1 MGLSGSGK
9 STLVRCMSRL
19 VDPTIGKIFFENIDM
34 GKLSKK
40 ELIEIRRH
48 KMGMVFQHFALFPHR
63 TVIENIAFPL
73 EVQGIKKKDREKSAL
88 EIIELVG
95 LEGREDYFPKEL
107 SGGQQQRVG
116 IGRSLAVKPELWFLD
131 EPFSSLDPLIRKEM
145 QNEFLKIQS
154 TLKKTIIFITHDFDE
169 AIKLADRIIIMNE
182 GVIVQIG
189 SPEDLMA
196 FNDEELAEVVFK
208 SVIPIISAIGHET
221 DTTIIDYV
229 SDLRASTP
237 TAAAEKVVPM
247 RIDLERIINNL
258 SQRLSHC
265 VQNDF
270 TKYNYQLI
278 NLSKFLKEPN
288 LVITIFKERLKGI
301 VENLCK
307 EIDLDQS
314 TALKFLNFL
323 FNESVKVQSDNKQ
336 THLSV
341 FLKAKALE
349 EEGKKIIHLEVGEP
363 DFQPPK
369 EVKTA
374 LEEVYDKGYGKYGPA
389 KGITELRKALASWV
403 SEYESETQ
411 YTEENILVCA
421 SGY

>member
-1 MGLSGSGK
+1 MNKLPKLVCENVWKLYGDKPKEFLHQHNNNPDQETIKKAGYIQAIRDASLEVYENEILVVMGLSGSGK
-9 STLVRCMSRL
+9 STLVRCMSRI
-19 VDPTIGKIFFENIDM
+19 VDPTIGEIFFENIDM

-182 GVIVQIG
+182 GIIVQIG
-189 SPEDLMA
+189 SPEDLIMKPA
-196 FNDEELAEVVFK
+196 DDYVKEFTEDLPRERLLSVK
-208 SVIPIISAIGHET
+208 SVMNNNKNPSNSSSVYEDEKIFKI
-221 DTTIIDYV
+221 
-229 SDLRASTP
+229 L
-237 TAAAEKVVPM
+237 EKVLSEGSVSV
-247 RIDLERIINNL
+247 INRSNEIVGSL
-258 SQRLSHC
+258 
-265 VQNDF
+265 DKE
-270 TKYNYQLI
+270 TI
-278 NLSKFLKEPN
+278 SKFIYN
-288 LVITIFKERLKGI
+288 
-301 VENLCK
+301 
-307 EIDLDQS
+307 
-314 TALKFLNFL
+314 
-323 FNESVKVQSDNKQ
+323 
-336 THLSV
+336 
-341 FLKAKALE
+341 
-349 EEGKKIIHLEVGEP
+349 
-363 DFQPPK
+363 
-369 EVKTA
+369 
-374 LEEVYDKGYGKYGPA
+374 
-389 KGITELRKALASWV
+389 
-403 SEYESETQ
+403 
-411 YTEENILVCA
+411 
-421 SGY
+421 

>member
-1 MGLSGSGK
+1 MNKLPKLVCKNVWKLYGDKPKEFLHQHNNNPDQETIKKAGYIQAIRDASLEVYENEILVVMGLSGSGK

-19 VDPTIGKIFFENIDM
+19 VDPTIGEIFFENIDM

-182 GVIVQIG
+182 GIIVQIG
-189 SPEDLMA
+189 SPEDLIMKPA
-196 FNDEELAEVVFK
+196 DDYVKEFTEDLPRERLLSVKSIMNNNKNTSNSSSVYEDEKIFK
-208 SVIPIISAIGHET
+208 IVEKVLSEGSVSVINRSNEIVGSLDKET
-221 DTTIIDYV
+221 I
-229 SDLRASTP
+229 
-237 TAAAEKVVPM
+237 
-247 RIDLERIINNL
+247 
-258 SQRLSHC
+258 
-265 VQNDF
+265 
-270 TKYNYQLI
+270 
-278 NLSKFLKEPN
+278 SKFIYN
-288 LVITIFKERLKGI
+288 
-301 VENLCK
+301 
-307 EIDLDQS
+307 
-314 TALKFLNFL
+314 
-323 FNESVKVQSDNKQ
+323 
-336 THLSV
+336 
-341 FLKAKALE
+341 
-349 EEGKKIIHLEVGEP
+349 
-363 DFQPPK
+363 
-369 EVKTA
+369 
-374 LEEVYDKGYGKYGPA
+374 
-389 KGITELRKALASWV
+389 
-403 SEYESETQ
+403 
-411 YTEENILVCA
+411 
-421 SGY
+421 

>member
-1 MGLSGSGK
+1 MNKLPKLVCENVWKLYGDKPKEFLHQHNNNPDQETIKKAGYIQAIRDASLEVYENEILVVMGLSGSGK

-19 VDPTIGKIFFENIDM
+19 VDPTIGEIFFENIDM

-73 EVQGIKKKDREKSAL
+73 EVQGIKKKEREKSAL

-182 GVIVQIG
+182 GIIVQIG
-189 SPEDLMA
+189 SPEDLIMKPA
-196 FNDEELAEVVFK
+196 DDYVKEFTEDLPRERLLSVKSIMNNNKNPSNSSSVYEDEKIFK
-208 SVIPIISAIGHET
+208 ILEKVLSEGSVSVINRSNEIVGSLDKET
-221 DTTIIDYV
+221 I
-229 SDLRASTP
+229 
-237 TAAAEKVVPM
+237 
-247 RIDLERIINNL
+247 
-258 SQRLSHC
+258 
-265 VQNDF
+265 
-270 TKYNYQLI
+270 
-278 NLSKFLKEPN
+278 SKFIYN
-288 LVITIFKERLKGI
+288 
-301 VENLCK
+301 
-307 EIDLDQS
+307 
-314 TALKFLNFL
+314 
-323 FNESVKVQSDNKQ
+323 
-336 THLSV
+336 
-341 FLKAKALE
+341 
-349 EEGKKIIHLEVGEP
+349 
-363 DFQPPK
+363 
-369 EVKTA
+369 
-374 LEEVYDKGYGKYGPA
+374 
-389 KGITELRKALASWV
+389 
-403 SEYESETQ
+403 
-411 YTEENILVCA
+411 
-421 SGY
+421 

>member
-1 MGLSGSGK
+1 MNKLPKLVCENVWKLYGDKPKEFLHQHNNNPNQETIKKAGYIQAIRDASLEVYENEILVVMGLSGSGK

-19 VDPTIGKIFFENIDM
+19 VDPTIGEIFFENIDM

-73 EVQGIKKKDREKSAL
+73 EVQGIKKKEREKSAL

-182 GVIVQIG
+182 GIIVQIG
-189 SPEDLMA
+189 SPEDLIMKPA
-196 FNDEELAEVVFK
+196 DDYVKEFTEDLPRERLLSVKSIMNNNKNPSNSSSVYEDEKIFK
-208 SVIPIISAIGHET
+208 ILEKVLSEGSVSVINRSNEIVGSLDKET
-221 DTTIIDYV
+221 I
-229 SDLRASTP
+229 
-237 TAAAEKVVPM
+237 
-247 RIDLERIINNL
+247 
-258 SQRLSHC
+258 
-265 VQNDF
+265 
-270 TKYNYQLI
+270 
-278 NLSKFLKEPN
+278 SKFIYN
-288 LVITIFKERLKGI
+288 
-301 VENLCK
+301 
-307 EIDLDQS
+307 
-314 TALKFLNFL
+314 
-323 FNESVKVQSDNKQ
+323 
-336 THLSV
+336 
-341 FLKAKALE
+341 
-349 EEGKKIIHLEVGEP
+349 
-363 DFQPPK
+363 
-369 EVKTA
+369 
-374 LEEVYDKGYGKYGPA
+374 
-389 KGITELRKALASWV
+389 
-403 SEYESETQ
+403 
-411 YTEENILVCA
+411 
-421 SGY
+421 

>member
-1 MGLSGSGK
+1 MNKLPKLVCKNVWKLYGDKPKEFLHQHNNSPDQETIKKAGYIQAIRDASLEVYENEILVVMGLSGSGK

-19 VDPTIGKIFFENIDM
+19 VDPTIGEIFFENIDM

-182 GVIVQIG
+182 GIIVQIG
-189 SPEDLMA
+189 SPEDLIMKPA
-196 FNDEELAEVVFK
+196 DDYVKEFTEDLPRERLLSVKSIMNNNKNPSNSNSVYEDEKIFK
-208 SVIPIISAIGHET
+208 ILEKVLSEGSVSVINRSNEIVGSLDKET
-221 DTTIIDYV
+221 I
-229 SDLRASTP
+229 
-237 TAAAEKVVPM
+237 
-247 RIDLERIINNL
+247 
-258 SQRLSHC
+258 
-265 VQNDF
+265 
-270 TKYNYQLI
+270 
-278 NLSKFLKEPN
+278 SKFIYN
-288 LVITIFKERLKGI
+288 
-301 VENLCK
+301 
-307 EIDLDQS
+307 
-314 TALKFLNFL
+314 
-323 FNESVKVQSDNKQ
+323 
-336 THLSV
+336 
-341 FLKAKALE
+341 
-349 EEGKKIIHLEVGEP
+349 
-363 DFQPPK
+363 
-369 EVKTA
+369 
-374 LEEVYDKGYGKYGPA
+374 
-389 KGITELRKALASWV
+389 
-403 SEYESETQ
+403 
-411 YTEENILVCA
+411 
-421 SGY
+421 

>member
-1 MGLSGSGK
+1 MNKLPKLVCKNVWKLYGDKPKEFLHQHNNSPDQETIKKAGYIQAIRDASLEVYENEILVVMGLSGSGK

-19 VDPTIGKIFFENIDM
+19 VDPTIGEIFFENIDM

-73 EVQGIKKKDREKSAL
+73 EVQGINKKDREKSAL

-182 GVIVQIG
+182 GIIVQIG
-189 SPEDLMA
+189 SPEDLIMKPA
-196 FNDEELAEVVFK
+196 DDYVKEFTEDLPRERLLSEKSIMNNNKNTSNSSSVYEDEKIFK
-208 SVIPIISAIGHET
+208 ILEKVLSEGSVSVIDRSNEIVGSLDKET
-221 DTTIIDYV
+221 I
-229 SDLRASTP
+229 
-237 TAAAEKVVPM
+237 
-247 RIDLERIINNL
+247 
-258 SQRLSHC
+258 
-265 VQNDF
+265 
-270 TKYNYQLI
+270 
-278 NLSKFLKEPN
+278 SKFIYN
-288 LVITIFKERLKGI
+288 
-301 VENLCK
+301 
-307 EIDLDQS
+307 
-314 TALKFLNFL
+314 
-323 FNESVKVQSDNKQ
+323 
-336 THLSV
+336 
-341 FLKAKALE
+341 
-349 EEGKKIIHLEVGEP
+349 
-363 DFQPPK
+363 
-369 EVKTA
+369 
-374 LEEVYDKGYGKYGPA
+374 
-389 KGITELRKALASWV
+389 
-403 SEYESETQ
+403 
-411 YTEENILVCA
+411 
-421 SGY
+421 

>member
-1 MGLSGSGK
+1 MNKLPKLVCENVWKLYGDKPKEFLHQHNNNPDQETIKKAGYIQAIRDASLEVYENEILVVMGLSGSGK

-19 VDPTIGKIFFENIDM
+19 VDPTIGEIFFENIDM

-182 GVIVQIG
+182 GIIVQIG
-189 SPEDLMA
+189 SPEDLIMKPA
-196 FNDEELAEVVFK
+196 DDYVKEFTEDLPRERLLSVKSIMNNNKNPSNSSSVYEDEKIFK
-208 SVIPIISAIGHET
+208 ILEKVLSEGSVSVINRSNEIVGSLDKET
-221 DTTIIDYV
+221 I
-229 SDLRASTP
+229 
-237 TAAAEKVVPM
+237 
-247 RIDLERIINNL
+247 
-258 SQRLSHC
+258 
-265 VQNDF
+265 
-270 TKYNYQLI
+270 
-278 NLSKFLKEPN
+278 SKFIYN
-288 LVITIFKERLKGI
+288 
-301 VENLCK
+301 
-307 EIDLDQS
+307 
-314 TALKFLNFL
+314 
-323 FNESVKVQSDNKQ
+323 
-336 THLSV
+336 
-341 FLKAKALE
+341 
-349 EEGKKIIHLEVGEP
+349 
-363 DFQPPK
+363 
-369 EVKTA
+369 
-374 LEEVYDKGYGKYGPA
+374 
-389 KGITELRKALASWV
+389 
-403 SEYESETQ
+403 
-411 YTEENILVCA
+411 
-421 SGY
+421 

>member
-1 MGLSGSGK
+1 MNKLPKLVCENVWKLYGDKPKEFLHQHNNNPDQETIKKAGYIQAIRDASLEVYENEILVVMGLSGSGK

-19 VDPTIGKIFFENIDM
+19 VDPTIGEIFFENIDM

-73 EVQGIKKKDREKSAL
+73 EVQGIKKKEREKSAL

-182 GVIVQIG
+182 GIIVQIG
-189 SPEDLMA
+189 SPEDLIMKPA
-196 FNDEELAEVVFK
+196 DDYVKEFTEDLPRERLLSVKSIMNDNKNPSNSSNVYEDEKIFK
-208 SVIPIISAIGHET
+208 ILEKVLSEGSVSVINRSNEIVGSLDKET
-221 DTTIIDYV
+221 I
-229 SDLRASTP
+229 
-237 TAAAEKVVPM
+237 
-247 RIDLERIINNL
+247 
-258 SQRLSHC
+258 
-265 VQNDF
+265 
-270 TKYNYQLI
+270 
-278 NLSKFLKEPN
+278 SKFIYN
-288 LVITIFKERLKGI
+288 
-301 VENLCK
+301 
-307 EIDLDQS
+307 
-314 TALKFLNFL
+314 
-323 FNESVKVQSDNKQ
+323 
-336 THLSV
+336 
-341 FLKAKALE
+341 
-349 EEGKKIIHLEVGEP
+349 
-363 DFQPPK
+363 
-369 EVKTA
+369 
-374 LEEVYDKGYGKYGPA
+374 
-389 KGITELRKALASWV
+389 
-403 SEYESETQ
+403 
-411 YTEENILVCA
+411 
-421 SGY
+421 

>member
-1 MGLSGSGK
+1 MNKLPKLVCKNVWKLYGDKPKEFLHQHNNSPDQETIKKAGYIQAIRDASLEVYENEILVVMGLSGSGK

-73 EVQGIKKKDREKSAL
+73 EVQGIKKKEREKSAL

-131 EPFSSLDPLIRKEM
+131 EPFSALDPLIRKEM

-182 GVIVQIG
+182 GIIVQIG
-189 SPEDLMA
+189 SPEDLIMKPA
-196 FNDEELAEVVFK
+196 DDYVKEFTEDLPRERLLSVKSIMNNNKNPSNSNSVYEDEKIFK
-208 SVIPIISAIGHET
+208 ILEKVLSEGSVSVINRSNEIVGSLDKET
-221 DTTIIDYV
+221 I
-229 SDLRASTP
+229 
-237 TAAAEKVVPM
+237 
-247 RIDLERIINNL
+247 
-258 SQRLSHC
+258 
-265 VQNDF
+265 
-270 TKYNYQLI
+270 
-278 NLSKFLKEPN
+278 SKFIYN
-288 LVITIFKERLKGI
+288 
-301 VENLCK
+301 
-307 EIDLDQS
+307 
-314 TALKFLNFL
+314 
-323 FNESVKVQSDNKQ
+323 
-336 THLSV
+336 
-341 FLKAKALE
+341 
-349 EEGKKIIHLEVGEP
+349 
-363 DFQPPK
+363 
-369 EVKTA
+369 
-374 LEEVYDKGYGKYGPA
+374 
-389 KGITELRKALASWV
+389 
-403 SEYESETQ
+403 
-411 YTEENILVCA
+411 
-421 SGY
+421 

>member
-1 MGLSGSGK
+1 MNKLPKLVCKNVWKLYGNKPKEFLHQHNNSPDQETIKKAGYIQAIRDASLEVYENEILVVMGLSGSGK

-19 VDPTIGKIFFENIDM
+19 VDPTIGEIFFENIDM

-182 GVIVQIG
+182 GIIVQIG
-189 SPEDLMA
+189 SPEDLIMKPA
-196 FNDEELAEVVFK
+196 DDYVKEFTEDLPRERLLSVKSIMNDNKNPSNSSSVYEDEKIFK
-208 SVIPIISAIGHET
+208 ILEKVLSEGSVSVINRSNEIVGSLDKET
-221 DTTIIDYV
+221 I
-229 SDLRASTP
+229 
-237 TAAAEKVVPM
+237 
-247 RIDLERIINNL
+247 
-258 SQRLSHC
+258 
-265 VQNDF
+265 
-270 TKYNYQLI
+270 
-278 NLSKFLKEPN
+278 SKFIYN
-288 LVITIFKERLKGI
+288 
-301 VENLCK
+301 
-307 EIDLDQS
+307 
-314 TALKFLNFL
+314 
-323 FNESVKVQSDNKQ
+323 
-336 THLSV
+336 
-341 FLKAKALE
+341 
-349 EEGKKIIHLEVGEP
+349 
-363 DFQPPK
+363 
-369 EVKTA
+369 
-374 LEEVYDKGYGKYGPA
+374 
-389 KGITELRKALASWV
+389 
-403 SEYESETQ
+403 
-411 YTEENILVCA
+411 
-421 SGY
+421 

>member
-1 MGLSGSGK
+1 MNKLPKLVCKNVWKLYGNKPKEFLHQHNNNPDQETIKKAGYIQAIRDASLEVYENEILVVMGLSGSGK

-19 VDPTIGKIFFENIDM
+19 VDPTIGEIFFENIDM

-73 EVQGIKKKDREKSAL
+73 EVQGIKKKEREKSAL

-182 GVIVQIG
+182 GIIVQIG
-189 SPEDLMA
+189 SPEDLIMKPA
-196 FNDEELAEVVFK
+196 DDYVKEFTEDLPRERLLSVKSIMNDNKNPSNSSSVYEDEKIFK
-208 SVIPIISAIGHET
+208 IVEKVLSEGSVSVINRSNEIVGSLDKET
-221 DTTIIDYV
+221 I
-229 SDLRASTP
+229 
-237 TAAAEKVVPM
+237 
-247 RIDLERIINNL
+247 
-258 SQRLSHC
+258 
-265 VQNDF
+265 
-270 TKYNYQLI
+270 
-278 NLSKFLKEPN
+278 SKFIYN
-288 LVITIFKERLKGI
+288 
-301 VENLCK
+301 
-307 EIDLDQS
+307 
-314 TALKFLNFL
+314 
-323 FNESVKVQSDNKQ
+323 
-336 THLSV
+336 
-341 FLKAKALE
+341 
-349 EEGKKIIHLEVGEP
+349 
-363 DFQPPK
+363 
-369 EVKTA
+369 
-374 LEEVYDKGYGKYGPA
+374 
-389 KGITELRKALASWV
+389 
-403 SEYESETQ
+403 
-411 YTEENILVCA
+411 
-421 SGY
+421 

>member
-1 MGLSGSGK
+1 MNKLPKLVCKNVWKLYGDKPKEFLHQHNNNPDQETIKKAGYIQAIRDASLEVYENEILVVMGLSGSGK

-19 VDPTIGKIFFENIDM
+19 VDPTIGEIFFENIDM

-189 SPEDLMA
+189 SPEDLIMKPA
-196 FNDEELAEVVFK
+196 DDYVKEFTEDLPRERLLSVKSIMNDNKNPSNSSSVYEDEKIFK
-208 SVIPIISAIGHET
+208 ILEKVLSEGSVSVINRSNEIVGSLDKET
-221 DTTIIDYV
+221 I
-229 SDLRASTP
+229 
-237 TAAAEKVVPM
+237 
-247 RIDLERIINNL
+247 
-258 SQRLSHC
+258 
-265 VQNDF
+265 
-270 TKYNYQLI
+270 
-278 NLSKFLKEPN
+278 SKFIYN
-288 LVITIFKERLKGI
+288 
-301 VENLCK
+301 
-307 EIDLDQS
+307 
-314 TALKFLNFL
+314 
-323 FNESVKVQSDNKQ
+323 
-336 THLSV
+336 
-341 FLKAKALE
+341 
-349 EEGKKIIHLEVGEP
+349 
-363 DFQPPK
+363 
-369 EVKTA
+369 
-374 LEEVYDKGYGKYGPA
+374 
-389 KGITELRKALASWV
+389 
-403 SEYESETQ
+403 
-411 YTEENILVCA
+411 
-421 SGY
+421 

>member
-1 MGLSGSGK
+1 MNKLPKLVCKNVWKLYGDKPKEFLHQHNNNPDQETIKKAGYIQAIRDASLEVYENEILVVMGLSGSGK

-19 VDPTIGKIFFENIDM
+19 VDPTIGEIFFENIDM

-182 GVIVQIG
+182 GIIVQIG
-189 SPEDLMA
+189 SPEDLIMKPA
-196 FNDEELAEVVFK
+196 DDYVKEFTEDLPRERLLSVKSIMNNNKNPSNISSVYEDEKIFK
-208 SVIPIISAIGHET
+208 ILEKVLSEGSVSVINRSNEIVGSLDKET
-221 DTTIIDYV
+221 I
-229 SDLRASTP
+229 
-237 TAAAEKVVPM
+237 
-247 RIDLERIINNL
+247 
-258 SQRLSHC
+258 
-265 VQNDF
+265 
-270 TKYNYQLI
+270 
-278 NLSKFLKEPN
+278 SKFIYN
-288 LVITIFKERLKGI
+288 
-301 VENLCK
+301 
-307 EIDLDQS
+307 
-314 TALKFLNFL
+314 
-323 FNESVKVQSDNKQ
+323 
-336 THLSV
+336 
-341 FLKAKALE
+341 
-349 EEGKKIIHLEVGEP
+349 
-363 DFQPPK
+363 
-369 EVKTA
+369 
-374 LEEVYDKGYGKYGPA
+374 
-389 KGITELRKALASWV
+389 
-403 SEYESETQ
+403 
-411 YTEENILVCA
+411 
-421 SGY
+421 

>member
-1 MGLSGSGK
+1 MNKLPKLVCKNVWKLYGNKPKEFLHQHNNSPDQETIKKAGYIQAIRDASLEVYENEILVVMGLSGSGK

-182 GVIVQIG
+182 GIIVQIG
-189 SPEDLMA
+189 SPEDLIMKPA
-196 FNDEELAEVVFK
+196 DDYVKEFTEDLPRERLLSVKSIMNNNKNPSNSSSVYEDEKIFK
-208 SVIPIISAIGHET
+208 ILEKVLSEGSVSVINRSNEIVGSLDKET
-221 DTTIIDYV
+221 I
-229 SDLRASTP
+229 
-237 TAAAEKVVPM
+237 
-247 RIDLERIINNL
+247 
-258 SQRLSHC
+258 
-265 VQNDF
+265 
-270 TKYNYQLI
+270 
-278 NLSKFLKEPN
+278 SKFIYN
-288 LVITIFKERLKGI
+288 
-301 VENLCK
+301 
-307 EIDLDQS
+307 
-314 TALKFLNFL
+314 
-323 FNESVKVQSDNKQ
+323 
-336 THLSV
+336 
-341 FLKAKALE
+341 
-349 EEGKKIIHLEVGEP
+349 
-363 DFQPPK
+363 
-369 EVKTA
+369 
-374 LEEVYDKGYGKYGPA
+374 
-389 KGITELRKALASWV
+389 
-403 SEYESETQ
+403 
-411 YTEENILVCA
+411 
-421 SGY
+421 

>member
-1 MGLSGSGK
+1 MNKLPKLVCTNVWKLYGDKPKEFLHQHNNNPDQETIKKAGYIQAIRDASLEVYENEILVVMGLSGSGK

-19 VDPTIGKIFFENIDM
+19 VDPTIGEIFFENIDM

-73 EVQGIKKKDREKSAL
+73 EVQGINKKDREKSAL

-182 GVIVQIG
+182 GIIVQIG
-189 SPEDLMA
+189 SPEDLIMKPA
-196 FNDEELAEVVFK
+196 DDYVKEFTEDLPRERLLSVKSIMNNNKNPSNSSSVYEDEKIFK
-208 SVIPIISAIGHET
+208 ILEKVLSEGSVSVINRSNEIVGSLDKET
-221 DTTIIDYV
+221 I
-229 SDLRASTP
+229 
-237 TAAAEKVVPM
+237 
-247 RIDLERIINNL
+247 
-258 SQRLSHC
+258 
-265 VQNDF
+265 
-270 TKYNYQLI
+270 
-278 NLSKFLKEPN
+278 SKFIYN
-288 LVITIFKERLKGI
+288 
-301 VENLCK
+301 
-307 EIDLDQS
+307 
-314 TALKFLNFL
+314 
-323 FNESVKVQSDNKQ
+323 
-336 THLSV
+336 
-341 FLKAKALE
+341 
-349 EEGKKIIHLEVGEP
+349 
-363 DFQPPK
+363 
-369 EVKTA
+369 
-374 LEEVYDKGYGKYGPA
+374 
-389 KGITELRKALASWV
+389 
-403 SEYESETQ
+403 
-411 YTEENILVCA
+411 
-421 SGY
+421 

>member
-1 MGLSGSGK
+1 MNKLPKLVCKNVWKLYGDKPKEFLHQHNNSPDQETIKKAGYIQAIRDASLEVYENEILVVMGLSGSGK
-9 STLVRCMSRL
+9 STLVRCMSRI
-19 VDPTIGKIFFENIDM
+19 VDPTIGEIFFENIDM

-182 GVIVQIG
+182 GIIVQIG
-189 SPEDLMA
+189 SPEDLIMKPA
-196 FNDEELAEVVFK
+196 DDYVKEFTEDLPRERLLSVKSIMNDNKNPSNSSSVYEDEKIFK
-208 SVIPIISAIGHET
+208 IVEKVLSEGSVSVINRSNEIVGSLDKET
-221 DTTIIDYV
+221 I
-229 SDLRASTP
+229 
-237 TAAAEKVVPM
+237 
-247 RIDLERIINNL
+247 
-258 SQRLSHC
+258 
-265 VQNDF
+265 
-270 TKYNYQLI
+270 
-278 NLSKFLKEPN
+278 SKFIYN
-288 LVITIFKERLKGI
+288 
-301 VENLCK
+301 
-307 EIDLDQS
+307 
-314 TALKFLNFL
+314 
-323 FNESVKVQSDNKQ
+323 
-336 THLSV
+336 
-341 FLKAKALE
+341 
-349 EEGKKIIHLEVGEP
+349 
-363 DFQPPK
+363 
-369 EVKTA
+369 
-374 LEEVYDKGYGKYGPA
+374 
-389 KGITELRKALASWV
+389 
-403 SEYESETQ
+403 
-411 YTEENILVCA
+411 
-421 SGY
+421 

>member
-1 MGLSGSGK
+1 MNKLPKLVCKNVWKLYGDKPKEFLHQQNNSPDQETIKKAGYIQAIRDASLEVYENEILVVMGLSGSGK

-19 VDPTIGKIFFENIDM
+19 VDPTIGEIFFENIDM

-182 GVIVQIG
+182 GIIVQIG
-189 SPEDLMA
+189 SPEDLIMKPA
-196 FNDEELAEVVFK
+196 DDYVKEFTEDLPRERLLSVKSIMNDNKNPSNSSSVYEDEKIFK
-208 SVIPIISAIGHET
+208 ILEKVLSEGSVSVINRSNEIVGSLDKET
-221 DTTIIDYV
+221 I
-229 SDLRASTP
+229 
-237 TAAAEKVVPM
+237 
-247 RIDLERIINNL
+247 
-258 SQRLSHC
+258 
-265 VQNDF
+265 
-270 TKYNYQLI
+270 
-278 NLSKFLKEPN
+278 SKFIYN
-288 LVITIFKERLKGI
+288 
-301 VENLCK
+301 
-307 EIDLDQS
+307 
-314 TALKFLNFL
+314 
-323 FNESVKVQSDNKQ
+323 
-336 THLSV
+336 
-341 FLKAKALE
+341 
-349 EEGKKIIHLEVGEP
+349 
-363 DFQPPK
+363 
-369 EVKTA
+369 
-374 LEEVYDKGYGKYGPA
+374 
-389 KGITELRKALASWV
+389 
-403 SEYESETQ
+403 
-411 YTEENILVCA
+411 
-421 SGY
+421 

>member
-1 MGLSGSGK
+1 MNKLPKLVCENVWKLYGDKPKEFLHQHNNNPDQETIKKAGYIQAIRDASLEVYENEILVVMGLSGSGK

-19 VDPTIGKIFFENIDM
+19 VDPTIGEIFFENIDM

-182 GVIVQIG
+182 GIIVQIG
-189 SPEDLMA
+189 SPEDLIMKPA
-196 FNDEELAEVVFK
+196 DDYVKEFTEDLPRERLLSVKSIMNSNKNPSNSSSVYEDEKIFK
-208 SVIPIISAIGHET
+208 IIEKVLSEGSVSVINRSNEIVGSLDKET
-221 DTTIIDYV
+221 I
-229 SDLRASTP
+229 
-237 TAAAEKVVPM
+237 
-247 RIDLERIINNL
+247 
-258 SQRLSHC
+258 
-265 VQNDF
+265 
-270 TKYNYQLI
+270 
-278 NLSKFLKEPN
+278 SKFIYN
-288 LVITIFKERLKGI
+288 
-301 VENLCK
+301 
-307 EIDLDQS
+307 
-314 TALKFLNFL
+314 
-323 FNESVKVQSDNKQ
+323 
-336 THLSV
+336 
-341 FLKAKALE
+341 
-349 EEGKKIIHLEVGEP
+349 
-363 DFQPPK
+363 
-369 EVKTA
+369 
-374 LEEVYDKGYGKYGPA
+374 
-389 KGITELRKALASWV
+389 
-403 SEYESETQ
+403 
-411 YTEENILVCA
+411 
-421 SGY
+421 